1 MRDVYVISSCRT
13 AVGKFGGSLKDVPA
27 AELGSIVMAEALKRG
42 NVKGEW
48 LDEVM
53 FGNVLSA
60 AQGQNVARQC
70 MVKAGIPL
78 KVPAYTVSMVCGSG
92 LKSVIEGSRAI
103 QCGDADMVMCGGTEN
118 MSAAP
123 YAIPEARWGARMGE
137 KKLIDT
143 MIKDGLWD
151 AYNNYHMGTTAEN
164 ICDIW
169 GITREELDEFGFNS
183 QRKAIAAI
191 QSGRFKDEIVPVTV
205 KQKKK
210 EFVFDTDED
219 PRETTLEKLAGL
231 KGAFAVSEDN
241 TVDKVEMTFEAS
253 HMTPEKGTLGVKRV
267 TAGNASG
274 INDGAAA
281 IILASGEAVEKYG
294 LKPLFK
300 VVSWGQG
307 GVDPKIMGTGP
318 IPASRQA
325 LAKANLTID
334 DMDLIE
340 ANEAFAAQSIAVA
353 RELGFDMSKVN
364 VNGGAIAIGHPV
376 GCSGARIIVTLLHE
390 MMKRDDAKKGLATL
404 CIGGGLGVAAIFEK
418 V

>member
-151 AYNNYHMGTTAEN
+151 AYTT
-164 ICDIW
+164 
-169 GITREELDEFGFNS
+169 ITWAPPLRTS
-183 QRKAIAAI
+183 AISGASPG
-191 QSGRFKDEIVPVTV
+191 QSWMRSAST
-205 KQKKK
+205 
-210 EFVFDTDED
+210 
-219 PRETTLEKLAGL
+219 PRERPSPPSSPAG
-231 KGAFAVSEDN
+231 
-241 TVDKVEMTFEAS
+241 
-253 HMTPEKGTLGVKRV
+253 
-267 TAGNASG
+267 
-274 INDGAAA
+274 
-281 IILASGEAVEKYG
+281 
-294 LKPLFK
+294 
-300 VVSWGQG
+300 
-307 GVDPKIMGTGP
+307 
-318 IPASRQA
+318 SR
-325 LAKANLTID
+325 
-334 DMDLIE
+334 MR
-340 ANEAFAAQSIAVA
+340 SCP
-353 RELGFDMSKVN
+353 S
-364 VNGGAIAIGHPV
+364 P
-376 GCSGARIIVTLLHE
+376 
-390 MMKRDDAKKGLATL
+390 
-404 CIGGGLGVAAIFEK
+404 
-418 V
+418 